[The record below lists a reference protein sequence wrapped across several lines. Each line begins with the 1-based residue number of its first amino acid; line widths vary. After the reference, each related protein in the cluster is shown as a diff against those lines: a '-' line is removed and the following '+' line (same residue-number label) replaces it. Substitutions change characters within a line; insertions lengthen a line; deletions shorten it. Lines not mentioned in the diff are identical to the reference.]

1 MANSFQIY
9 VKLDQLGT
17 PGVVQPGSRP
27 QAKAPEPQMCT
38 PASKTDNRDN
48 DLTTRYQSVLNLILQ
63 SFQVDTRVRES
74 FVPLWLPRQK
84 ILKLVLKF

>member
-9 VKLDQLGT
+9 VELDQLGT

-27 QAKAPEPQMCT
+27 QAKAPEPQVCT

-48 DLTTRYQSVLNLILQ
+48 DLTTR
-63 SFQVDTRVRES
+63 
-74 FVPLWLPRQK
+74 
-84 ILKLVLKF
+84 